1 MQLRTQPKS
10 VSSLPS
16 RPPSFAFRRT
26 LRDPLA
32 FGSFM
37 VAGAATAMTQAPPAT
52 PLLATGGS
60 VKWMLN
66 VDAWDMYD
74 VNARTN

>member
-1 MQLRTQPKS
+1 
-10 VSSLPS
+10 
-16 RPPSFAFRRT
+16 
-26 LRDPLA
+26 
-32 FGSFM
+32 M
-37 VAGAATAMTQAPPAT
+37 VAGAATAMMQAPPAT